1 MGYRNKRGVVGHNC
15 NQHNQ
20 GNSVD
25 LLVQPGKMEDAEDL
39 SLDNSLVWIILLEEN
54 GRAGEFESF
63 GVPSRRNL

>member
-1 MGYRNKRGVVGHNC
+1 MVGHSL
-15 NQHNQ
+15 NQRGQ

-25 LLVQPGKMEDAEDL
+25 LLVQPGKMEKPEDL